1 MSTATIVELAKCRI
15 PVRFSN
21 SKTAE
26 WFDGFLAEEPFSDD
40 AVDMGNAIYATGD
53 DVRRLKEQ
61 LTNDFPADYLEFNA
75 LTFPICDYLMER
87 DRMIFHG
94 VSFAWR
100 GGAYIFTARSG
111 TGKTTQYKNWRKVF
125 RDEVHILNGDE
136 PCLWFREDG
145 SVWSY
150 PSPWRGKERYGSSE
164 SLPLRGI
171 VLLEQAV
178 EDHITKLSER
188 EAAIPLFKQIFY
200 STKTEDCI
208 RNAARLT
215 DRLIRSV
222 PVWKLQN
229 RGTIESAQLTYR
241 TILEYEK
248 GMEE

>member
-1 MSTATIVELAKCRI
+1 MITILELAECRV

-26 WFDGFLAEEPFSDD
+26 WFDGFLTEELPEGDTADTDNVIF
-40 AVDMGNAIYATGD
+40 ATAGD
-53 DVRRLKEQ
+53 VKRLKDQ
-61 LTNDFPADYLEFNA
+61 LTNDFPPDYLEFNA
-75 LTFPICDYLMER
+75 MTLPICDYLMER

-100 GGAYIFTARSG
+100 GGAYILTARSG
-111 TGKTTQYKNWRKVF
+111 TGKTTQYKNWRRVF

-136 PCLWFREDG
+136 PCLWFRGDG

-150 PSPWRGKERYGSSE
+150 PSPWRGKERYGSFE

-171 VLLEQAV
+171 VLLEQAE
-178 EDHITKLSER
+178 EDRIIRLTDQ
-188 EAAIPLFKQIFY
+188 EAAVPLFRQIFY

-208 RNAARLT
+208 RDAARLT

-229 RGTIESAQLTYR
+229 RGTKDSARLTYR

-248 GMEE
+248 GL